1 MANGIERIQKKIDSF
16 KRRYYLNLLVRG
28 ILFTLSIL
36 VAYFLTAA
44 LLEYVLWLGTWGRLL
59 ILIIFFAL
67 VVYCGFKFFKDPVA
81 YLVSKR
87 GLNDEQGARLIGDYF
102 PGIKD
107 RLVNLIQL
115 SSVSDSGL
123 AQASILQKSK
133 EFEPVQ
139 FESVIRINDNKKYL
153 KYLAIPV
160 GIVLVILFLNK
171 TIITQSTERIVNFNQ
186 QYSPQA
192 PFTFNIENKNLVGF
206 FNEDFTL
213 KISLKGEAIP
223 EEAYLVIGNQQLKLE
238 NVEPGVFQYTFEK
251 LQQPKSFQ
259 LSAAG
264 YYSEGY
270 EITLA
275 NRPELT
281 QLAIELQY
289 PKYLQ
294 RKNEKLINAGNLEIP
309 EGTLVTWRFNT
320 ANASSVAMIFA
331 SDSSKISIQSTDNQ
345 SFIHSKQFRNP
356 DQYEVFL
363 KNEQSQNKER
373 IFYSVDV
380 IKDLYPQ
387 LTINNFRDSVLYKR
401 IILSGITADDYGIT
415 QLSLQFHVK
424 DAQQKIVTQRTVNIP
439 VSYNQPQQSFFF
451 NWSLDTLNLKPG
463 QQLEYFLQTWDNDG
477 VNGRKSTRSALYTF
491 FIPDKDQLVTDISKT
506 QSQTESKIEQS
517 AKKAEDFQ
525 KQVEDLNQK
534 LKGKQSLD
542 WQDEKKIENLLE
554 QKKKLDQ
561 MINQMKEQNKLL
573 EQKKETFT
581 EQDERLREKAEQIQ
595 KLMDELLDDETKKLM
610 EELEKLLREKNDP
623 QQLQRTLD
631 KLNQNSKNLEK
642 ELERTLE
649 LFKQLQFDYKMEQAI
664 ADIKEKK
671 EAQEALQKKTEEL
684 EKQSDKSGKK
694 ESGEKNQKSDPKK
707 EEGKNQEKSGEQSK
721 ENQKQSGEQSKENQS
736 GQQSKEEKAQE
747 LAKEQQKLNEEFKKT
762 EEKLEE
768 LRKLGEELNENGAPE
783 KEKSESV
790 EKSQQESEQNLK
802 QNSPSKAKES
812 QKKAI
817 QQMQQMQQQMED
829 SQNSMQMEMEMQN
842 LESLRQIIHG
852 LIKISFDQENLIK
865 KFRELEQNDPRF
877 NVLAQQ
883 QLKLKD
889 DVKVLEDSL
898 LELSKKDAM
907 MSSFVTREVTELNTR
922 VDKVIE
928 ANKERRRQQAATE
941 MQFSMTAINNLALM
955 LDSHFDQMM
964 EMMKNAKPGK
974 GKSKGGKQSLGQ
986 MQQQLNKRIEELKG
1000 SGKQGR
1006 ELSEELAEMA
1016 AEQERIRR
1024 ALQEMQEKMKN
1035 ENGGKLPGGDLTQ
1048 KMEETETELVNKQ
1061 LTDKLIERQ
1070 KEILTRLL
1078 ESEKSMREQDLD
1090 HERKGETAKDHE
1102 KEIPPAVEEYLR
1114 LKEKEV
1120 ELLKTVPPK
1129 LFPYYKKEVGE
1140 YFKRIG
1146 GNK

>member
-1 MANGIERIQKKIDSF
+1 MGNGIERIQQKINSF
-16 KRRYYLNLLVRG
+16 KRKYYLNILVRG
-28 ILFTLSIL
+28 ILFTLTIL
-36 VAYFLTAA
+36 VFYFLTAA
-44 LLEYVLWLGTWGRLL
+44 LLEHVLWLGTWGRLL
-59 ILIIFFAL
+59 ILIVFFAL
-67 VVYCGFKFFKDPVA
+67 LIYCGFRFFKDP
-81 YLVSKR
+81 LTFWISRR
-87 GLNDEQGARLIGDYF
+87 GLDDEQGARLIGDYF
-102 PGIKD
+102 PTIKD
-107 RLVNLIQL
+107 RLVNLVQL
-115 SSVSDSGL
+115 SATDNSGL
-123 AQASILQKSK
+123 AQASILQKSR
-133 EFEPVQ
+133 EFEPVE
-139 FESVIRINDNKKYL
+139 FESVIRIDENRKYL
-153 KYLAIPV
+153 RYLFIPV
-160 GIVLVILFLNK
+160 AIILVILLVNK
-171 TIITQSTERIVNFNQ
+171 AIITQSATRIVNFNQ
-186 QYSPQA
+186 KYSPQA
-192 PFTFNIENKNLVGF
+192 PFRFTIQNKSLVGF

-213 KISLKGEAIP
+213 RLSLEGEAVP
-223 EEAYLVIGNQQLKLE
+223 QEAYLIIGKQQLKLE
-238 NVEPGVFQYTFEK
+238 TLEAGLFQYTFEK

-259 LSAAG
+259 VEAAG
-264 YYSEGY
+264 YYSGTF

-294 RKNEKLINAGNLEIP
+294 RKNEQLVNAGNLEIP
-309 EGTLVTWRFNT
+309 EGTVVTWRLKT
-320 ANASSVAMIFA
+320 AYATHASIIFA
-331 SDSSKISIQSTDNQ
+331 SDSSIVAIQSTDNQ

-363 KNEQSQNKER
+363 KNEESQNRER

-380 IKDLYPQ
+380 IKDQYPQ
-387 LTINNFRDSVLYKR
+387 LSLNNFRDSVLYKR

-424 DAQQKIVTQRTVNIP
+424 DAQQKILTQKTVNIP
-439 VSYNQPQQSFFF
+439 VAYNQPQQSFFF
-451 NWSLDTLNLKPG
+451 NWNLDTLSLKPG

-477 VNGRKSTRSALYTF
+477 VNGRKSSRSAIYTF
-491 FIPDKDQLVTDISKT
+491 FIPEKDQLVSDIART
-506 QSQTESKIEQS
+506 QSQTENKIEQS
-517 AKKAEDFQ
+517 AKKAEEFQ

-542 WQDEKKIENLLE
+542 WQDEKKIESILD

-581 EQDERLREKAEQIQ
+581 EQDEKLREKAEQIQ
-595 KLMDELLDDETKKLM
+595 KLMDELLDEETKKLM
-610 EELEKLLREKNDP
+610 QELEKLLREKNDP

-642 ELERTLE
+642 ELERTLQ
-649 LFKQLQFDYKMEQAI
+649 LFKQLQFEYKMEQAI
-664 ADIKEKK
+664 ADIREKK
-671 EAQEALQKKTEEL
+671 EAQEQLQQKTEQL
-684 EKQSDKSGKK
+684 EKQSEKSGKK
-694 ESGEKNQKSDPKK
+694 DKGDKSQEKNQQQA
-707 EEGKNQEKSGEQSK
+707 NQPKSGEQKSDEQNK
-721 ENQKQSGEQSKENQS
+721 SGDQSKQ
-736 GQQSKEEKAQE
+736 EKSQE
-747 LAKEQQKLNEEFKKT
+747 LAKEQHELNEEFKKT

-768 LRKLGEELNENGAPE
+768 LRKLGEELNEQGAPE
-783 KEKSESV
+783 KEKSEEV
-790 EKSQQESEQNLK
+790 QQSQQESEQSLK
-802 QNSPSKAKES
+802 ENNSSKAKES
-812 QKKAI
+812 QKKAV
-817 QQMQQMQQQMED
+817 QKMQEMQQQME
-829 SQNSMQMEMEMQN
+829 SMANAMEMEMDMQN

-889 DVKVLEDSL
+889 DVRVLEDSL
-898 LELSKKDAM
+898 LELSKKDPM
-907 MSSFVTREVTELNTR
+907 MGSFVTREVTELNTR
-922 VDKVIE
+922 IDKVIE
-928 ANKERRRQQAATE
+928 ANKERRRQQASSE

-964 EMMKNAKPGK
+964 QMMQNAKPGK
-974 GKSKGGKQSLGQ
+974 GKSKKGKQSLGQ
-986 MQQQLNKRIEELKG
+986 MQEQLNKHIEELKG

-1006 ELSEELAEMA
+1006 EMSEELAEMA

-1024 ALQEMQEKMKN
+1024 ALQEMQEKMKQ

-1048 KMEETETELVNKQ
+1048 KMEDTETDLVNKQ

-1090 HERKGETAKDHE
+1090 EERKGETAKDYE

-1129 LFPYYKKEVGE
+1129 LYPYYKKEVGD

>member
-1 MANGIERIQKKIDSF
+1 MGNGIERIQEKINSF

-36 VAYFLTAA
+36 FFYFLTAA
-44 LLEYVLWLGTWGRLL
+44 LLEHVLWLGTWGRLL
-59 ILIIFFAL
+59 ILILFFAL
-67 VVYCGFKFFKDPVA
+67 VIYCGFRFFKDPIT
-81 YLVSKR
+81 YWISKR
-87 GLNDEQGARLIGDYF
+87 GLDDEQGARLIGDYF
-102 PGIKD
+102 PTIKD

-115 SSVSDSGL
+115 SAASDSGL

-139 FESVIRINDNKKYL
+139 FESVIRINDNKKHL
-153 KYLAIPV
+153 KYLLIPV
-160 GIVLVILFLNK
+160 GIILAILLLNRA
-171 TIITQSTERIVNFNQ
+171 IITQSASRIVNFNQ
-186 QYSPQA
+186 KYSPQA
-192 PFTFNIENKNLVGF
+192 PFLFTIQNKSLVGF

-213 KISLKGEAIP
+213 RLSLEGEAIP
-223 EEAYLVIGNQQLKLE
+223 EEAYLIIGDQHLKME
-238 NVEPGVFQYTFEK
+238 TVQAGMFTYTFEK
-251 LQQPKSFQ
+251 LQQPKAFQ
-259 LSAAG
+259 VEAAG
-264 YYSEGY
+264 YYSGSF

-294 RKNEKLINAGNLEIP
+294 RKNERLVNAGNLEIP
-309 EGTLVTWRFNT
+309 EGTLVTWKLNT
-320 ANASSVAMIFA
+320 AHASNASIFFS
-331 SDSSKISIQSTDNQ
+331 SDSSKIDIQSTDNQ
-345 SFIHSKQFRNP
+345 SFIYSKLFKNP

-363 KNEQSQNKER
+363 KNEESQNKER
-373 IFYSVDV
+373 IFYTVDV
-380 IKDLYPQ
+380 VKDQFPQ

-415 QLSLQFHVK
+415 QLALQFHVK
-424 DAQQKIVTQRTVNIP
+424 DAQQKILAKKTVNIP
-439 VSYNQPQQSFFF
+439 IAHNQPQQSFFF
-451 NWSLDTLNLKPG
+451 NWNLDTLSLKPG
-463 QQLEYFLQTWDNDG
+463 HQLEYFLQTWDNDG

-517 AKKAEDFQ
+517 TKKAEEFQ
-525 KQVEDLNQK
+525 KQIEELNQK

-542 WQDEKKIENLLE
+542 WQDEKKLENILE

-573 EQKKETFT
+573 EKKKDTFT
-581 EQDERLREKAEQIQ
+581 EQDEKLREKAEQIQ

-649 LFKQLQFDYKMEQAI
+649 LFKQLQFEYKFEQAI
-664 ADIKEKK
+664 ADLKEKK
-671 EAQEALQKKTEEL
+671 EAQEILQEKSEHL
-684 EKQSDKSGKK
+684 EKQS
-694 ESGEKNQKSDPKK
+694 EKSDKK
-707 EEGKNQEKSGEQSK
+707 GNKDKNQEKNQEKGQEKVEEAGEQSK
-721 ENQKQSGEQSKENQS
+721 D
-736 GQQSKEEKAQE
+736 EKSQE
-747 LAKEQQKLNEEFKKT
+747 LAKEQEKLNEEFKKS
-762 EEKLEE
+762 EEKFEE
-768 LRKLGEELNENGAPE
+768 LRKLGEELKEEGAPD
-783 KEKSESV
+783 KEKSE
-790 EKSQQESEQNLK
+790 EIQKSQEESEQNLK
-802 QNSPSKAKES
+802 ENSPSKAKES
-812 QKKAI
+812 QKKAV
-817 QQMQQMQQQMED
+817 QQMEKMQQQMES
-829 SQNSMQMEMEMQN
+829 SQNEMGMEMEMQN

-865 KFRELEQNDPRF
+865 QFRELEQNDPRF

-907 MSSFVTREVTELNTR
+907 MSSIVTREVTELNTR

-928 ANKERRRQQAATE
+928 ANKERRRQQASTE

-955 LDSHFDQMM
+955 LDSHFDMM
-964 EMMKNAKPGK
+964 MQMMKNAKPGK
-974 GKSKGGKQSLGQ
+974 GKSKNGKQSLSQ
-986 MQQQLNKRIEELKG
+986 MQEQLNQRIQELKG

-1035 ENGGKLPGGDLTQ
+1035 ENGGKMPGGDLSQ

-1070 KEILTRLL
+1070 KDILTRLL
-1078 ESEKSMREQDLD
+1078 ESEKSAREQDLD
-1090 HERKGETAKDHE
+1090 EERKGETAKDYE

-1129 LFPYYKKEVGE
+1129 LYPYYKKEVSE

-1146 GNK
+1146 GN

>member
-1 MANGIERIQKKIDSF
+1 MGNGIERIQEKINSF
-16 KRRYYLNLLVRG
+16 RRKYYLNLLIRG

-36 VAYFLTAA
+36 FFYFLTAA
-44 LLEYVLWLGTWGRLL
+44 LLEHVLWLGTWGRLL
-59 ILIIFFAL
+59 ILVLFFAL
-67 VVYCGFKFFKDPVA
+67 VIYCGFRFFKDPVA
-81 YLVSKR
+81 FWISKR
-87 GLNDEQGARLIGDYF
+87 GLNDEQGARLIGNYF
-102 PGIKD
+102 PTIKD

-115 SSVSDSGL
+115 SATSDSGL

-153 KYLAIPV
+153 KYLLIPL
-160 GIVLVILFLNK
+160 GIIFIILLVNK
-171 TIITQSTERIVNFNQ
+171 TIITQSTTRIVNFDQ
-186 QYSPQA
+186 HYSPQA
-192 PFTFNIENKNLVGF
+192 PFLFTVQNKSLVGF

-213 KISLKGEAIP
+213 QLSLEGEAIP
-223 EEAYLVIGNQQLKLE
+223 EEAYLIIGDQNLKME
-238 NVEPGVFQYTFEK
+238 TVQAGMFSYTFEK

-259 LSAAG
+259 VEAAG
-264 YYSEGY
+264 YYSESFA
-270 EITLA
+270 ITLA

-281 QLAIELQY
+281 QLAIDLQY

-294 RKNEKLINAGNLEIP
+294 RKNERLVNAGNLEIP
-309 EGTLVTWRFNT
+309 EGTLVTWKLNT
-320 ANASSVAMIFA
+320 ANARSASIIFA
-331 SDSSKISIQSTDNQ
+331 SDSIKIDIQSTDNQ
-345 SFIHSKQFRNP
+345 SFIYSRPFRNP

-363 KNEQSQNKER
+363 KNEESQNKER
-373 IFYSVDV
+373 IFYTVDV
-380 IKDLYPQ
+380 IKDQFPQ
-387 LTINNFRDSVLYKR
+387 LTLNNFKDSILYKR

-415 QLSLQFHVK
+415 QLTLQFHVK
-424 DAQQKIVTQRTVNIP
+424 DAQQKILAKKTINLP
-439 VSYNQPQQSFFF
+439 VAFNQPQQSFFF
-451 NWSLDTLNLKPG
+451 NWNLDTLSLKPG

-477 VNGRKSTRSALYTF
+477 VNGRKSTRSAAYTF

-506 QSQTESKIEQS
+506 QSQTENKIEQS
-517 AKKAEDFQ
+517 AKKAEEFQ
-525 KQVEDLNQK
+525 KQIEELNQK

-542 WQDEKKIENLLE
+542 WQDEKKLENILE

-573 EQKKETFT
+573 EQKKDTFT
-581 EQDERLREKAEQIQ
+581 EQDEKLREKAEQIQ

-649 LFKQLQFDYKMEQAI
+649 LFKQLQFEYKLEQAI
-664 ADIKEKK
+664 ADLKEKK
-671 EAQEALQKKTEEL
+671 ETQENLQEKSEQL
-684 EKQSDKSGKK
+684 EKQFEKSDKKGNKDKTQEKSQPDKNQENGQNK
-694 ESGEKNQKSDPKK
+694 GEEKTGEQSKNQKS
-707 EEGKNQEKSGEQSK
+707 
-721 ENQKQSGEQSKENQS
+721 
-736 GQQSKEEKAQE
+736 QE
-747 LAKEQQKLNEEFKKT
+747 LAKEQEKLNEEFKKS

-768 LRKLGEELNENGAPE
+768 LRKLGEELNEEGAPD
-783 KEKSESV
+783 KEKSE
-790 EKSQQESEQNLK
+790 EIQKSQEESEQNLK
-802 QNSPSKAKES
+802 ESSPSKAKES
-812 QKKAI
+812 QKKAV
-817 QQMQQMQQQMED
+817 QQMQEMQQQMES
-829 SQNSMQMEMEMQN
+829 SQDAMSMEMEMQN

-865 KFRELEQNDPRF
+865 QFRELEQNDPRF

-922 VDKVIE
+922 IDKVID
-928 ANKERRRQQAATE
+928 ANKERRRQQASTE

-955 LDSHFDQMM
+955 LDSHFDM
-964 EMMKNAKPGK
+964 MMKMMQNAKPGK
-974 GKSKGGKQSLGQ
+974 GKSKNGKQSLGQ
-986 MQQQLNKRIEELKG
+986 MQQQLNRRIEELKG

-1035 ENGGKLPGGDLTQ
+1035 ENGGKMPGGDLSQ

-1070 KEILTRLL
+1070 KDILTRLL
-1078 ESEKSMREQDLD
+1078 ESEKSVREQDLD
-1090 HERKGETAKDHE
+1090 EERKGETAKDYE

-1129 LFPYYKKEVGE
+1129 LYPYYKKEVSE

>member
-1 MANGIERIQKKIDSF
+1 MERIQQKINSF

-44 LLEYVLWLGTWGRLL
+44 VLEHVLWLGTWGRLL
-59 ILIIFFAL
+59 ILVVFFIL
-67 VVYCGFKFFKDPVA
+67 VVYCGFRFFKDPVA

-87 GLNDEQGARLIGDYF
+87 GLNDEQGARLIGSYF
-102 PGIKD
+102 PTIKD

-115 SSVSDSGL
+115 SAASDSGL

-139 FESVIRINDNKKYL
+139 FESVIRINENKKYL
-153 KYLAIPV
+153 KFLAIPV
-160 GIVLVILFLNK
+160 AIILLILLINK
-171 TIITQSTERIVNFNQ
+171 TILTQSTERIVNFSQ

-192 PFTFNIENKNLVGF
+192 PFRFNVQNKNLVGF

-213 KISLKGEAIP
+213 QLSLEGDAVP
-223 EEAYLVIGNQQLKLE
+223 EEAYLVIGSQQLKMETVAAGL
-238 NVEPGVFQYTFEK
+238 FQYTFEK

-259 LSAAG
+259 FSAAG
-264 YYSEGY
+264 YYSGQY
-270 EITLA
+270 DITLA

-294 RKNEKLINAGNLEIP
+294 RKNERLVNAGNLEIP
-309 EGTLVTWRFNT
+309 EGTLVTWKLNT
-320 ANASSVAMIFA
+320 ANTSSVSMIFA
-331 SDSSKISIQSTDNQ
+331 SDSAQVDVQSTDNQ
-345 SFIHSKQFRNP
+345 SFIHSRLFRNP
-356 DQYEVFL
+356 DRYEVFL
-363 KNEQSQNKER
+363 KNTESRNKER

-401 IILSGITADDYGIT
+401 VILSGITADDYGIT
-415 QLSLQFHVK
+415 QLNLQFHVK
-424 DAQQKIVTQRTVNIP
+424 DAQQKILTRRIVNIP

-451 NWSLDTLNLKPG
+451 NWNLDTLDLKPG

-477 VNGRKSTRSALYTF
+477 VNGRKSTRSANYTF

-506 QSQTESKIEQS
+506 QSQTESKIDQS
-517 AKKAEDFQ
+517 VKKADEFQ

-542 WQDEKKIENLLE
+542 WQDEKKIENILE

-581 EQDERLREKAEQIQ
+581 EQDERLRQKAEQIQ

-649 LFKQLQFDYKMEQAI
+649 LFKQLQFEYKMEQAI
-664 ADIKEKK
+664 AEVKEMK
-671 EAQEALQKKTEEL
+671 EAQEALQKKSEEL
-684 EKQSDKSGKK
+684 EKQPGKTEK
-694 ESGEKNQKSDPKK
+694 GEKNQSKL
-707 EEGKNQEKSGEQSK
+707 EQNREQEKSSEQK
-721 ENQKQSGEQSKENQS
+721 GDKQT
-736 GQQSKEEKAQE
+736 GQQQKDEMSQE
-747 LAKEQQKLNEEFKKT
+747 LAKEQQKLNEDFKKT

-768 LRKLGEELNENGAPE
+768 LRKLGEELKENGAPE
-783 KEKSESV
+783 KEKSESIQ
-790 EKSQQESEQNLK
+790 KSQQESEQNLK

-812 QKKAI
+812 QKKAV
-817 QQMQQMQQQMED
+817 QQMQEMQQQMED
-829 SQNSMQMEMEMQN
+829 SQNSMEMQMEMQN

-922 VDKVIE
+922 IDKVIE
-928 ANKERRRQQAATE
+928 ANKERRRQQAASE

-964 EMMKNAKPGK
+964 EMMQNAKPGK

-986 MQQQLNKRIEELKG
+986 MQEQLNKRIEELKG

-1006 ELSEELAEMA
+1006 EMSEELAEMA

-1035 ENGGKLPGGDLTQ
+1035 ENGGKLPGGDLSQ

-1070 KEILTRLL
+1070 REILTRLL

-1090 HERKGETAKDHE
+1090 EERKGETAKDYE

-1129 LFPYYKKEVGE
+1129 LYPYYKKEVSE

>member
-1 MANGIERIQKKIDSF
+1 MGNGIERIQQKINSF
-16 KRRYYLNLLVRG
+16 KRKYYLNLLVRG
-28 ILFTLSIL
+28 LLFTLSIL
-36 VAYFLTAA
+36 FFYFLTAA
-44 LLEYVLWLGTWGRLL
+44 LLEHVLWLGTWGRLL
-59 ILIIFFAL
+59 LL
-67 VVYCGFKFFKDPVA
+67 VLFIGLVIYCGFRFFRDPFS
-81 YLVSKR
+81 YWVSKR
-87 GLNDEQGARLIGDYF
+87 GLNDEQGARLIGEHF
-102 PGIKD
+102 PTIKD

-115 SSVSDSGL
+115 SAASESGL
-123 AQASILQKSK
+123 AQASILQKSR

-139 FESVIRINDNKKYL
+139 FESVIRIDDNKKYL
-153 KYLAIPV
+153 AFLLIPV
-160 GIVLVILFLNK
+160 AIILTILLINK
-171 TIITQSTERIVNFNQ
+171 AIITQSATRIVNFNQ
-186 QYSPQA
+186 RYSPQA
-192 PFTFNIENKNLVGF
+192 PFKFNIQNKSLVGF

-213 KISLKGEAIP
+213 RLLLEGEAVP
-223 EEAYLVIGNQQLKLE
+223 EEAYLMIGDQHLKME
-238 NVEPGVFQYTFEK
+238 TVQAGIFQYTFEK
-251 LQQPKSFQ
+251 LQQPKAFQ
-259 LSAAG
+259 VEAAG
-264 YYSEGY
+264 YYSQSF

-281 QLAIELQY
+281 QLAIQLQY

-294 RKNEKLINAGNLEIP
+294 RKNEQLINAGNLEIP
-309 EGTLVTWRFNT
+309 EGTLVTWKLNT
-320 ANASSVAMIFA
+320 AHSRSAAMIFA
-331 SDSSKISIQSTDNQ
+331 SDRVKISIQSTDNQ
-345 SFIHSKQFRNP
+345 SFIYSKQFRNP

-363 KNEQSQNKER
+363 KNDESQNRER
-373 IFYSVDV
+373 IFYTVDV
-380 IKDLYPQ
+380 VKDQYPQ
-387 LTINNFRDSVLYKR
+387 LTLNNFRDSVLYKR

-424 DAQQKIVTQRTVNIP
+424 DAQQKILTKKTINIP
-439 VSYNQPQQSFFF
+439 VAYNQPQQSFFF
-451 NWSLDTLNLKPG
+451 NWNLDTLSLKPG

-477 VNGRKSTRSALYTF
+477 VNGRKSTRSAMYTF

-517 AKKAEDFQ
+517 AKKAEEFQ

-542 WQDEKKIENLLE
+542 WQDEKKLENILE

-561 MINQMKEQNKLL
+561 MINRMKEQNKLL
-573 EQKKETFT
+573 EKKKETFT
-581 EQDERLREKAEQIQ
+581 EQDEKLREKAEQIQ
-595 KLMDELLDDETKKLM
+595 KLMDELLDEETKKLM

-649 LFKQLQFDYKMEQAI
+649 LFKQLQFEYKIEQAI

-671 EAQEALQKKTEEL
+671 EAQEKLQEKSEQL
-684 EKQSDKSGKK
+684 DKQSEKS
-694 ESGEKNQKSDPKK
+694 EQKGNKSKQQD
-707 EEGKNQEKSGEQSK
+707 KNQEKSGEQSP
-721 ENQKQSGEQSKENQS
+721 
-736 GQQSKEEKAQE
+736 EEKSQE
-747 LAKEQQKLNEEFKKT
+747 LAKEQQELNEEFKKS
-762 EEKLEE
+762 EEKFEE
-768 LRKLGEELNENGAPE
+768 LRKLGEELKEEGAPD
-783 KEKSESV
+783 KQKSE
-790 EKSQQESEQNLK
+790 EIQQSQQESEQNLK
-802 QNSPSKAKES
+802 ENSPSKAKES
-812 QKKAI
+812 QKKAV
-817 QQMQQMQQQMED
+817 QKMQQMQDQMESARD
-829 SQNSMQMEMEMQN
+829 GMSMEMEMQN

-865 KFRELEQNDPRF
+865 QFRELEQNDPRF

-922 VDKVIE
+922 MDKVID

-941 MQFSMTAINNLALM
+941 MQFSMTSINNLALM
-955 LDSHFDQMM
+955 LDSHFDMMMQMM
-964 EMMKNAKPGK
+964 QNAKPGK
-974 GKSKGGKQSLGQ
+974 GKSKNGKQSLSQ
-986 MQQQLNKRIEELKG
+986 MQEKLNQRIQDLKG

-1024 ALQEMQEKMKN
+1024 ALQEMQEKMKK
-1035 ENGGKLPGGDLTQ
+1035 ENGGKLPGGDLSQ

-1061 LTDKLIERQ
+1061 LTDKLVERQ

-1078 ESEKSMREQDLD
+1078 ESEKSQREQDLD
-1090 HERKGETAKDHE
+1090 EERKGETAKDYE

-1129 LFPYYKKEVGE
+1129 LYPYFKKEVSE

>member
-1 MANGIERIQKKIDSF
+1 MANGIERIQKKINSF
-16 KRRYYLNLLVRG
+16 KRRYYLNLLIRG

-44 LLEYVLWLGTWGRLL
+44 VLEYVLWLGTWGRLL
-59 ILIIFFAL
+59 ILIIFFGL
-67 VVYCGFKFFKDPVA
+67 VIYCGFRFFKDPLA
-81 YLVSKR
+81 YLISKR
-87 GLNDEQGARLIGDYF
+87 GLNDEQGARLIGNYF
-102 PGIKD
+102 PNIKD

-115 SSVSDSGL
+115 SAVSDSGL
-123 AQASILQKSK
+123 AQASILQKSR
-133 EFEPVQ
+133 EFEPVE
-139 FESVIRINDNKKYL
+139 FESVIRINDNRKYL

-160 GIVLVILFLNK
+160 GIVLVILLINK
-171 TIITQSTERIVNFNQ
+171 TIITQSATRIVNFNQ

-192 PFTFNIENKNLVGF
+192 PFNFTIQNKNLIGF

-213 KISLKGEAIP
+213 RLSLEGDAVP
-223 EEAYLVIGNQQLKLE
+223 EEAYLVIGSQHLKMETLQA
-238 NVEPGVFQYTFEK
+238 GLFQYTFEK

-259 LSAAG
+259 LEAAG
-264 YYSEGY
+264 YYSGNF

-281 QLAIELQY
+281 QLGIELQY

-294 RKNEKLINAGNLEIP
+294 RKNERLVNAGNLEIP
-309 EGTLVTWRFNT
+309 EGTLVTWRINT
-320 ANASSVAMIFA
+320 ANATSVSMIFA
-331 SDSSKISIQSTDNQ
+331 SDSTKINLQSTDNQ
-345 SFIHSKQFRNP
+345 SFIHSRQFRNP

-363 KNEQSQNKER
+363 RNEQSQNKDR
-373 IFYSVDV
+373 IFYAVDV
-380 IKDLYPQ
+380 IKDQYPQ

-424 DAQQKIVTQRTVNIP
+424 DEQQKIITQRTVNIP
-439 VSYNQPQQSFFF
+439 VSYNQQQQSFFY
-451 NWSLDTLNLKPG
+451 NWSLDTLSLKPG

-477 VNGRKSTRSALYTF
+477 VNGRKSTRSAMYTF

-517 AKKAEDFQ
+517 AKKADEFQ

-542 WQDEKKIENLLE
+542 WQDEKKIENILE

-623 QQLQRTLD
+623 QQLQRNLD
-631 KLNQNSKNLEK
+631 KLNQSSKNLEK

-649 LFKQLQFDYKMEQAI
+649 LFKQLQYDYKFEQAI
-664 ADIKEKK
+664 ADLKEKK

-684 EKQSDKSGKK
+684 EKQSEKSGKK
-694 ESGEKNQKSDPKK
+694 ESGDKNEKESGDKNQKGDSKK
-707 EEGKNQEKSGEQSK
+707 EDSKNSDKTGEQSK
-721 ENQKQSGEQSKENQS
+721 ESENKSGS
-736 GQQSKEEKAQE
+736 QSKEEKSQE
-747 LAKEQQKLNEEFKKT
+747 LAKEQQKLSEDFKKT

-768 LRKLGEELNENGAPE
+768 LRKLGEELNENGAPD
-783 KEKSESV
+783 KEKSENV

-802 QNSPSKAKES
+802 QSSPSKAKES

-842 LESLRQIIHG
+842 LESLRQIVHG

-865 KFRELEQNDPRF
+865 NFRELEQNDPRF

-928 ANKERRRQQAATE
+928 ANKERRRQQASTE

-986 MQQQLNKRIEELKG
+986 MQQQLNQRIEELKG

-1035 ENGGKLPGGDLTQ
+1035 ENGGKLPGGDLSQ

-1090 HERKGETAKDHE
+1090 DERKGETAKDHE

-1129 LFPYYKKEVGE
+1129 LFPYYKKEVSE

-1146 GNK
+1146 NK

>member
-1 MANGIERIQKKIDSF
+1 MGSGIERIQQKINSF
-16 KRRYYLNLLVRG
+16 KRKYYLNLLVRG

-36 VAYFLTAA
+36 FFYFLTAA
-44 LLEYVLWLGTWGRLL
+44 LLEHVLWLGTWGRLL
-59 ILIIFFAL
+59 ILVLFFAL
-67 VVYCGFKFFKDPVA
+67 VMYCGFRFFKDPIA
-81 YLVSKR
+81 YWISKR

-115 SSVSDSGL
+115 SATSDSGL

-139 FESVIRINDNKKYL
+139 FESVIRIDDNKKYL
-153 KYLAIPV
+153 KYLLIPV
-160 GIVLVILFLNK
+160 GIILAILLLNK
-171 TIITQSTERIVNFNQ
+171 AIITQSATRIVNFNQ
-186 QYSPQA
+186 KYSPQA
-192 PFTFNIENKNLVGF
+192 PFLFTIQNKSLVGF

-213 KISLKGEAIP
+213 QLSLEGEAIP
-223 EEAYLVIGNQQLKLE
+223 EEAYLIIGDQHLKME
-238 NVEPGVFQYTFEK
+238 TVQAGAFTYTFEK
-251 LQQPKSFQ
+251 LQQPKAFQ
-259 LSAAG
+259 VEAAG
-264 YYSEGY
+264 YYSESF

-294 RKNEKLINAGNLEIP
+294 RKNERLVNAGNLEIP
-309 EGTLVTWRFNT
+309 EGTFVTWRLNT
-320 ANASSVAMIFA
+320 AYASQASMLFA
-331 SDSSKISIQSTDNQ
+331 SDSSKIGLQSTDNQ
-345 SFIHSKQFRNP
+345 SFIYSRSFRSP

-363 KNEQSQNKER
+363 KNEESQNKER
-373 IFYSVDV
+373 IFYTVDV
-380 IKDLYPQ
+380 VKDLFPQ
-387 LTINNFRDSVLYKR
+387 LSINNFRDSVLYKR

-424 DAQQKIVTQRTVNIP
+424 DAQQKILVKKTVNIP
-439 VSYNQPQQSFFF
+439 IAHNQPQQSFFF
-451 NWSLDTLNLKPG
+451 NWNLDTLSLKPG

-477 VNGRKSTRSALYTF
+477 VNGRKSTRSAMYTF
-491 FIPDKDQLVTDISKT
+491 FIPDKDQLVTDISRT
-506 QSQTESKIEQS
+506 QSQTENKIEQS
-517 AKKAEDFQ
+517 ANKAQEFQ
-525 KQVEDLNQK
+525 KQIEDLNQK

-542 WQDEKKIENLLE
+542 WQDEKKLENILE

-581 EQDERLREKAEQIQ
+581 EQDEKLREKAEQIQ

-649 LFKQLQFDYKMEQAI
+649 LFKQLQFEYKFEQAI

-671 EAQEALQKKTEEL
+671 EAQEKL
-684 EKQSDKSGKK
+684 
-694 ESGEKNQKSDPKK
+694 
-707 EEGKNQEKSGEQSK
+707 QEKSEQLEKSSEKSDKKGNKEKNKDKNQDKSQNKGEEKTGEQSK
-721 ENQKQSGEQSKENQS
+721 N
-736 GQQSKEEKAQE
+736 EKSQE
-747 LAKEQQKLNEEFKKT
+747 LAKEQEKLNEEFKKS

-768 LRKLGEELNENGAPE
+768 LRKLGEELKEEGAPD
-783 KEKSESV
+783 KEKSE
-790 EKSQQESEQNLK
+790 EIQKSQEESEQNLK
-802 QNSPSKAKES
+802 ENSPSKAKDS
-812 QKKAI
+812 QKKAVE
-817 QQMQQMQQQMED
+817 QMQQMLQQMES
-829 SQNSMQMEMEMQN
+829 SQSSMSMEMEMQN

-865 KFRELEQNDPRF
+865 QFRELEQNDPRF

-922 VDKVIE
+922 IDKVIE
-928 ANKERRRQQAATE
+928 ANKERRRPQASTE

-955 LDSHFDQMM
+955 LDSHFDMM
-964 EMMKNAKPGK
+964 MQMMKNAKPGK
-974 GKSKGGKQSLGQ
+974 GKSKNGKQSLSQ
-986 MQQQLNKRIEELKG
+986 MQEQLNQRIQELKG

-1024 ALQEMQEKMKN
+1024 ALQEMQEKMKK
-1035 ENGGKLPGGDLTQ
+1035 ENSGKMPGGDLSQ
-1048 KMEETETELVNKQ
+1048 KMEDTETELVNKQ

-1078 ESEKSMREQDLD
+1078 ESEKSAREQDLD
-1090 HERKGETAKDHE
+1090 EERKGESAKDYE
-1102 KEIPPAVEEYLR
+1102 KEIPLAVEEYLR

-1129 LFPYYKKEVGE
+1129 LYPYYKKEVSE